1 MLTYLNYLFIVVF
14 GIEMILKIIAEGFYV
29 GKNAYLKSGWNIID
43 FLLVIISIID
53 VVISLRAKS
62 SHKIL
67 RLLRIL
73 RTLRPLRVI
82 NRNHGLKLV
91 VTTLLKSIRP
101 IGNIILISC
110 TFFFIFGILGIQVKI
125 YFIRIHLIIFYKLI

>member
-1 MLTYLNYLFIVVF
+1 MLTYLNYLFIIVF

-43 FLLVIISIID
+43 FFLVIISIID
-53 VVISLRAKS
+53 VVISLRAKT

-73 RTLRPLRVI
+73 RTLRPLRII
-82 NRNHGLKLV
+82 NKDPGLKLV
-91 VTTLLKSIRP
+91 VTTLLSSLRP

-110 TFFFIFGILGIQVKI
+110 IFFFIFGILGIQV
-125 YFIRIHLIIFYKLI
+125 IIFFSYYLLRSI

>member
-1 MLTYLNYLFIVVF
+1 
-14 GIEMILKIIAEGFYV
+14 MILKIIAEGFYV
-29 GKNAYLKSGWNIID
+29 GKNAYLKNGWNIID

-125 YFIRIHLIIFYKLI
+125 FFFCCFNKIYLILYFIKLI